1 MSQKKTGNS
10 INSQLQGDGLIFNY
24 GLTAT
29 AHFSFT
35 GSNSLTYSL
44 PQDYGSSGWGL
55 LTDGT
60 GRLYFGTA
68 AGGNGTI
75 IGGGTTP
82 SLALWVGT
90 QSIGNS
96 TLQEIGGQLL
106 FPGGLVTT
114 PGIAFQNDADTGIY
128 RVGSN
133 NIGIAVGGTLSSS
146 FKSDEVYFDITNAQ
160 IYMSSGAGISLYAP
174 STEIVLTGSVSYT
187 GIGAGMFLTT
197 DAAGHVIGVSSV
209 VGVTG
214 ATGIQGEVGP
224 TGSIGATGPQGATGA
239 AGQDASMIGPTGPTG
254 PQGPVGATGTFV
266 GGGYMFQSN
275 SVNGASFSGTPLYA
289 DVLFVGTFT
298 SSYVVVVESEEP
310 RDWTISNKTISG
322 FRINSNSTTGFTN
335 SVYWQATEQNA
346 NSLGVLVGA
355 AGPAGVNGP
364 TGPQGA
370 TGNTGTGLGVTSPLT
385 LVDGAT
391 VSWNYALGFTALLTI
406 NGNRVMSITGVTA
419 GDYGT
424 LLVTQNAT
432 GSNWLSFTSSHKF
445 PSATHSFTATPGK
458 TDAYGFVYD
467 GTYFIWSYNLNY

>member
-44 PQDYGSSGWGL
+44 PQDYGSSGWSL

-68 AGGNGTI
+68 STATLNGS
-75 IGGGTTP
+75 GTTP
-82 SLALWVGT
+82 SLALWTGT
-90 QSIGNS
+90 QSLGNS
-96 TLQEIGGQLL
+96 SLQEIGGQLL
-106 FPGGLVTT
+106 FPGGLITT

-128 RVGSN
+128 KIAN
-133 NIGIAVGGTLSSS
+133 NNLGIVVGGTLSGS

-160 IYMSSGAGISLYAP
+160 MYMSSGAGISLYAP
-174 STEIVLTGSVSYT
+174 STAIILTGSVSFSGTTPGQYLMLD
-187 GIGAGMFLTT
+187 GAGNLIST
-197 DAAGHVIGVSSV
+197 AALGI
-209 VGVTG
+209 TG
-214 ATGIQGEVGP
+214 ATGPQGA
-224 TGSIGATGPQGATGA
+224 TGANGTNGVDGATGPQGATGA
-239 AGQDASMIGPTGPTG
+239 AGQDASMIGPTGATG
-254 PQGPVGATGTFV
+254 PMGATGTFV

-335 SVYWQATEQNA
+335 SVYWQATEQNT

-355 AGPAGVNGP
+355 QGVAGPEGP
-364 TGPQGA
+364 TGPLGA
-370 TGNTGTGLGVTSPLT
+370 TGNAGAGIGVTTPLQLT
-385 LVDGAT
+385 DAST
-391 VSWNYALGFTALLTI
+391 ISWDYSNGFSSYVTI
-406 NGNRVMSITGVTA
+406 NGNRNISITGVTS

-424 LLVTQNAT
+424 LLITQGPT
-432 GSNWLSFTSSHKF
+432 GSNWISFTSSHKF
-445 PSATHSFTATPGK
+445 PSATHSFTATPGRS
-458 TDAYGFVYD
+458 DLYGFFYNNGVFY
-467 GTYFIWSYNLNY
+467 WSYNLNY